1 MVDQEDG
8 SMKKVVWTLAMLAL
22 TSGMAAAQDVNEMV
36 ADRQDSTVADHSA
49 LNKALI
55 ENEHKLADAMMKK
68 DKPTVTALIAP
79 DAWSAD
85 ANGFMKAAE
94 LFGALDQ
101 LVIDRYQISDERVVW
116 IDAVTALVTYKWTGS
131 GTFSGQRLPP
141 TVYASTV
148 WTKKAGKWVAMF
160 HQETEPAKAAA
171 VRSTKQK

>member
-1 MVDQEDG
+1 
-8 SMKKVVWTLAMLAL
+8 MKKVVWTLAMLAL

-36 ADRQDSTVADHSA
+36 ADQQDNAVVDHSA

-55 ENEHKLADAMMKK
+55 ANEHKLADAMMKK
-68 DKPTVTALIAP
+68 DKATVTALIAP

-85 ANGFMKAAE
+85 GHGFMKAAD

-101 LVIDRYQISDERVVW
+101 MVIERYQISDEKVIWV
-116 IDAVTALVTYKWTGS
+116 DAVTALVTYKWTGA
-131 GTFSGQRLPP
+131 GTFTGQPFP
-141 TVYASTV
+141 TNVYASTV

-160 HQETEPAKAAA
+160 HQETEVAKTAP